1 MGFTWQSM
9 LRVAGVRMVA
19 IKLWGN
25 HESLYCKSSTLQP
38 SKSKW
43 PQLADGSWP
52 CQPVSLADAM
62 SRSHGAIGKCQC
74 DSDAWSMSFKDPR

>member
-9 LRVAGVRMVA
+9 LRVAGVRMVP

-38 SKSKW
+38 SKVQVAAVSRWKFAM
-43 PQLADGSWP
+43 PACESGGCLEVMEQLEN
-52 CQPVSLADAM
+52 VDAT
-62 SRSHGAIGKCQC
+62 H
-74 DSDAWSMSFKDPR
+74 AWSMSFKDPR